1 MKNLFLLPIRENIF
15 GKLIFDAI
23 YEYLCENQLLTL
35 NQSGFRPGD
44 STVNQLLSI
53 IHKIYSAFEELPS
66 RETRAIFLDISK
78 AFEKIC
84 SSIALGGFGTL
95 WSKIWKSKT
104 VLKTPSEKNGNYIFS
119 SNSWKSIAFF
129 RKKDFA
135 VLPP

>member
-1 MKNLFLLPIRENIF
+1 MNSKLNYSKNIESTAKTLLPTGYFSLNGYINYF
-15 GKLIFDAI
+15 S
-23 YEYLCENQLLTL
+23 LLT
-35 NQSGFRPGD
+35 
-44 STVNQLLSI
+44 
-53 IHKIYSAFEELPS
+53 
-66 RETRAIFLDISK
+66 
-78 AFEKIC
+78 